1 MQRWT
6 SKTALAFV
14 HDPKAPFKRADLE
27 LIGVDQR
34 VASFS
39 AHVYLN
45 NPRVSED
52 AGIEGR
58 GYAGSFAF
66 FGHGED
72 CWGDAGHC
80 DIPAPVSA
88 FDKRAESTSQPA
100 NVTVDV
106 TEALR
111 ELGDKEETKVTILAW
126 PATTG
131 REASGEDP
139 LHFDQ
144 LMLVTYT

>member
-6 SKTALAFV
+6 SKRPLWFA

-34 VASFS
+34 VPSFS
-39 AHVYLN
+39 AHVYLD

-52 AGIEGR
+52 AGSDGR
-58 GYAGSFAF
+58 GYAASFAF

-72 CWGDAGHC
+72 CWGDEGHC
-80 DIPAPVSA
+80 EISDPVSP

-106 TEALR
+106 TEALSR
-111 ELGDKEETKVTILAW
+111 LVDKDSVRVTILAW
-126 PATTG
+126 ATG
-131 REASGEDP
+131 KDSEEP
-139 LHFDQ
+139 LRFSE
-144 LMLVTYT
+144 LMLVTYS

>member
-6 SKTALAFV
+6 SKPLPFA
-14 HDPKAPFKRADLE
+14 HDPKAPFQRADLE

-34 VASFS
+34 VPSFS
-39 AHVYLN
+39 ANLYLD
-45 NPRVSED
+45 NPRVNED
-52 AGIEGR
+52 AGGEGR

-72 CWGDAGHC
+72 CWGDEGHC
-80 DIPAPVSA
+80 EIPDPVSP

-100 NVTVDV
+100 NVTVEV

-111 ELGDKEETKVTILAW
+111 QLVDKDSVRVTILAW
-126 PATTG
+126 ATG
-131 REASGEDP
+131 EGVNEDP
-139 LHFDQ
+139 LRFAE

>member
-1 MQRWT
+1 MQRWS
-6 SKTALAFV
+6 SKTALPFAYN
-14 HDPKAPFKRADLE
+14 PKAPFKRADLE

-39 AHVYLN
+39 AHVYLD

-52 AGIEGR
+52 AGAEGR

-80 DIPAPVSA
+80 DIPGPVSA
-88 FDKRAESTSQPA
+88 FDKRAESPAQPA
-100 NVTVDV
+100 NVTIEV

-111 ELGDKEETKVTILAW
+111 QLADKQQAKVTILAW
-126 PATTG
+126 PAVEG
-131 REASGEDP
+131 RKGSGEDP

-144 LMLVTYT
+144 LMLVTYS

>member
-6 SKTALAFV
+6 SKPLRFA
-14 HDPKAPFKRADLE
+14 HDPRAPFKGAGLE

-34 VASFS
+34 VPSFS

-45 NPRVSED
+45 NPKVAET
-52 AGIEGR
+52 AGTDGQ
-58 GYAGSFAF
+58 GYAASFSF

-72 CWGDAGHC
+72 CWGDEGHC
-80 DIPAPVSA
+80 EIPSAVSP
-88 FDKRAESTSQPA
+88 FDQRAESASQPA

-111 ELGDKEETKVTILAW
+111 EVATVEQVRVTILAW
-126 PATTG
+126 S
-131 REASGEDP
+131 SGVDDDQAEP
-139 LHFDQ
+139 LSFKE
-144 LMLVTYT
+144 LMLVTYS

>member
-6 SKTALAFV
+6 SKPLPFA
-14 HDPKAPFKRADLE
+14 HDPKAPFTGAALE

-34 VASFS
+34 VPSFS

-45 NPRVSED
+45 NTKVDDESGTG
-52 AGIEGR
+52 AT

-72 CWGDAGHC
+72 CWGDDGHC
-80 DIPAPVSA
+80 AIPDAVSP
-88 FDKRAESTSQPA
+88 FDKRAESSSQPA

-106 TEALR
+106 TEALVALADAGEVR
-111 ELGDKEETKVTILAW
+111 VTILAW
-126 PATTG
+126 P
-131 REASGEDP
+131 SGPEPSTDEP
-139 LHFDQ
+139 LRFDE
-144 LMLVTYT
+144 LMLVTYS